1 MGRRASWLFAV
12 CALSFALVA
21 PPQVSVA
28 AAAPKA
34 KAQAAPKKAKKGKN
48 DEADK
53 DKAADRETEAEV
65 AADQTGTEPPSDR
78 KPEAAQEEKVKAA
91 GSTAP
96 TKEVKADVKEV
107 KEEKGE
113 EGVKSYKFGT
123 IEIEG
128 RLKSPQIIYF
138 LRRVRAEFDAGTL
151 GHRSFMRELSD
162 TRRSPS
168 FR

>member
-1 MGRRASWLFAV
+1 V
-12 CALSFALVA
+12 ALA
-21 PPQVSVA
+21 VA
-28 AAAPKA
+28 APGSISTAHAAPKA
-34 KAQAAPKKAKKGKN
+34 KAAAAKKPKKGK
-48 DEADK
+48 ADK
-53 DKAADRETEAEV
+53 EKAEAAETEEKAE
-65 AADQTGTEPPSDR
+65 TESEKSEAEAPTDR
-78 KPEAAQEEKVKAA
+78 KPDAAQEDKVKAA
-91 GSTAP
+91 GSAA
-96 TKEVKADVKEV
+96 TKEAKADVKEV
-107 KEEKGE
+107 KEGQ

-138 LRRVRAEFDAGTL
+138 LRRVRAEFEAGAL